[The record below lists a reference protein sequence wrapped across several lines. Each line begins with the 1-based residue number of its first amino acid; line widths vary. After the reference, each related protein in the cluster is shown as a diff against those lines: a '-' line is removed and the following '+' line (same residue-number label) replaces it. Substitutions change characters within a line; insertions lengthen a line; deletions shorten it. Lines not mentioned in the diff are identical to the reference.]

1 MSMDFEYSVEIN
13 APPGK
18 VWPVIIDV
26 ENWSKWTASITEI
39 KLLDA
44 GEIKVGTRAR
54 VRQPRLPTVIWQVT
68 QFVPDKGFVWE
79 NRALGARAVGEHW
92 ITSSEGGRSR
102 VVLKIRQSGFIA
114 WVLSPLTTGLVRRYM
129 TMEKEG
135 LKRQCE
141 ASQ

>member
-13 APPGK
+13 APPEK
-18 VWPVIIDV
+18 VWPVIMDV

-39 KLLDA
+39 KLLEP

-54 VRQPRLPTVIWQVT
+54 VRQPRLPTAIWQVI
-68 QFVPDKGFVWE
+68 QFVPNKGFAWE
-79 NRALGARAVGEHW
+79 NRAFGARAVGEHW
-92 ITSSEGGRSR
+92 ITSSEGDRCT
-102 VVLKIRQSGFIA
+102 VVLRIRQSGFIA

-135 LKRQCE
+135 LKKVCE
-141 ASQ
+141 AG